1 MVMALAMFHQAMQ
14 LTVVSGYESGHTI
27 VLQQSSAGAK
37 STWRRLYIFQPHSQP
52 VLSLDISPSKTFY
65 CTSSADAVVAKHPL
79 LPDPQDTVPKPLKIL
94 HTGHSGQQGL
104 KFRSEGTIFATAG
117 WDSKIRVYAA
127 RSMRELA
134 VLKWHT
140 DGCYAV
146 AFAELYGGDLE
157 SSETAGLSS
166 VIGANEIARTQRE
179 QPLVRVAEQRRA
191 DKAKSTHWLVAGSK
205 DGKVSLWDIY

>member
-1 MVMALAMFHQAMQ
+1 V
-14 LTVVSGYESGHTI
+14 I
-27 VLQQSSAGAK
+27 
-37 STWRRLYIFQPHSQP
+37 
-52 VLSLDISPSKTFY
+52 
-65 CTSSADAVVAKHPL
+65 AKHPL
-79 LPDPQDTVPKPLKIL
+79 LPDPQDSVPKPLKIL
-94 HTGHSGQQGL
+94 HTGHSGQASL
-104 KFRSEGTIFATAG
+104 KFRLDGTIFATAG

-146 AFAELYGGDLE
+146 AFAELHGRDSE

-166 VIGANEIARTQRE
+166 AIGANEIAQTRRE
-179 QPLVRVAEQRRA
+179 QPLIRVAEQRRT
-191 DKAKSTHWLVAGSK
+191 DRAKFTHWLVAGSK